1 MNKRSPVVKEE
12 MRKDIEK
19 LIKICHH
26 NLKNSQECTSY
37 LVSDRGMSEDMIAK
51 YEIGFFPQNVDK
63 LAKFVS
69 RATLE
74 KLNIV
79 RYSGGSKFSEFF
91 YLIFPIYSEYSE
103 GIGIGG
109 RTLLNA
115 DQRSVFEIPKY
126 ENSSFRKAQILFG
139 LNHSRGSI
147 LKEQNVYVTE
157 GYFDHIA
164 LDAAG
169 IKNSVAICGTAF
181 SKNHFIK
188 LARYTD
194 KITFVLDRDDG
205 GQKSMERIAA
215 KYMNRG
221 VKLRFKL
228 LPEEFKDVDEF
239 FSSGKSGDDFVNELE
254 TYIPGW

>member
-1 MNKRSPVVKEE
+1 MKEE
-12 MRKDIEK
+12 MRKDVEK

-26 NLKNSQECTSY
+26 NLKNSQECINY
-37 LVSDRGMSEDMIAK
+37 LMNDRGMSKDMISK
-51 YEIGFFPQNVDK
+51 YQIGFFPQNVDK

-69 RATLE
+69 RVTLE

-79 RYSGGSKFSEFF
+79 RYSGSSKFSEFF

-103 GIGIGG
+103 GVGIGG
-109 RTLLNA
+109 RTLFDA
-115 DQRSVFEIPKY
+115 DQRSIFEIPKY
-126 ENSSFRKAQILFG
+126 ENSSFKKAQILFG

-188 LARYTD
+188 LARYTE
-194 KITFVLDRDDG
+194 KITFVLDRDDSG
-205 GQKSMERIAA
+205 KKSMERIAN

-221 VKLRFKL
+221 IKLRFKL
-228 LPEEFKDVDEF
+228 LPEGFKDVDEF
-239 FSSGKSGDDFVNELE
+239 FASGKTKYDFFNELE
-254 TYIPGW
+254 THIPGW